1 MQPSTGRPSTHERCR
16 ETPVRRP
23 GRQRPDAAVLQL
35 VEPVGSAGLAR
46 TLRMGLFGPLAP
58 VFDQELYVAGEDDL
72 VVPAGDL
79 YARTQA
85 TTRPKLLI
93 FIIVPDYI

>member
-1 MQPSTGRPSTHERCR
+1 
-16 ETPVRRP
+16 
-23 GRQRPDAAVLQL
+23 
-35 VEPVGSAGLAR
+35 
-46 TLRMGLFGPLAP
+46 MGLFGPLAP

-93 FIIVPDYI
+93 FIIIPNYI

>member
-1 MQPSTGRPSTHERCR
+1 MSVAEKLPFDVPDDRDL
-16 ETPVRRP
+16 TPLFYSWSSQSAARDSLVRS
-23 GRQRPDAAVLQL
+23 G
-35 VEPVGSAGLAR
+35 
-46 TLRMGLFGPLAP
+46 MGLLGPLAP